1 MIEIFRNLWRRKFRT
16 LLTIF
21 GIAIGIFAFTVMGS
35 MALKLNK
42 MIDGGKKYVTGQITI
57 MPKGSDMMTGQ
68 MGSMLPVDTLNKI
81 AKVDGVE
88 DVKGGIELSL
98 EELNPDDPTS
108 SMNFGI
114 PATIEGMDLNTDFK
128 NKNWETMDIE
138 EGRMIKKGDPDDVI
152 AIGATIAAD
161 KKWKLDDK
169 VKIRGKEFKIIGVL
183 EKTMTGPD
191 SYVFMPINAA
201 RELFVESNPFLKSL
215 KTQSDEAAK
224 ITDKQLSVMPV
235 ATREQ
240 VVKAKAFKMEDL
252 STIGSISW
260 KDGADS
266 EAVANRIKDQFKKD
280 VLVLS
285 PQKMG
290 EQIDKASAVMNSVIL
305 GGALLALLVGSFS
318 VINTMIMSI
327 SERTREIG
335 IKKSLGASNKSI
347 ALEYAL
353 EAGVIGTLGGL
364 LGIGIGVLLIVVFN
378 NKMAETGAEIFLLD
392 FTFLLQVLI
401 FSFVLGIVAGIMPAI
416 KAAKMKVIKAIREM

>member
-16 LLTIF
+16 LLTVF

-57 MPKGSDMMTGQ
+57 MPKDSDIMTGQ

-88 DVKGGIELSL
+88 DVTGGIEMSL
-98 EELNPDDPTS
+98 DEPNLDDPTA
-108 SMNFGI
+108 SMSFGM
-114 PATIEGMDLNTDFK
+114 PSMIEGMDLNSDFK
-128 NKNWETMDIE
+128 NKNWETME
-138 EGRMIKKGDPDDVI
+138 MKEGRMIEKGDPDNVV
-152 AIGATIAAD
+152 AIGSTIAAD
-161 KKWKLDDK
+161 KNWKLDDK
-169 VKIRGKEFKIIGVL
+169 VKIRGKEFKIIGIL

-191 SYVFMPINAA
+191 SYVFMPINIV

-215 KTQSDEAAK
+215 KKQSDEASK

-240 VVKAKAFKMEDL
+240 VAKAKAFKMEDL
-252 STIGSISW
+252 STVGSISW
-260 KDGADS
+260 EDGADS
-266 EAVANRIKDQFKKD
+266 EEVANKIKEQFKND
-280 VLVLS
+280 VMVLS

-335 IKKSLGASNKSI
+335 IKKSLGASNRSI

-364 LGIGIGVLLIVVFN
+364 LGIGVGVLLIVIFN
-378 NKMAETGAEIFLLD
+378 NKMSATGAEIFLLD
-392 FTFLLQVLI
+392 LTFLSQVLI

>member
-1 MIEIFRNLWRRKFRT
+1 MLEILRNLWRRKFRT
-16 LLTIF
+16 LLTVF

-81 AKVDGVE
+81 SKVDGVQ
-88 DVKGGIELSL
+88 DVTGGIELSL
-98 EELNPDDPTS
+98 VEPDPNDPTG
-108 SMNFGI
+108 SMSFGI
-114 PATIEGMDLNTDFK
+114 PATIEGMDLNSNFK
-128 NKNWETMDIE
+128 NKNWETME
-138 EGRMIKKGDPDDVI
+138 MKEGRMIKKGDPNDVV
-152 AIGATIAAD
+152 AIGSTIVAD

-169 VKIRGKEFKIIGVL
+169 IKIRGKEFKVIGIL

-191 SYVFMPINAA
+191 SYVFMPISTA

-215 KTQSDEAAK
+215 KSQSDEAAK

-235 ATREQ
+235 ATRDQ
-240 VVKAKAFKMEDL
+240 IVKAKAFKMEDL
-252 STIGSISW
+252 STVGSISW

-266 EAVANRIKDQFKKD
+266 EEVANKIKDQFKND
-280 VLVLS
+280 VMVLS
-285 PQKMG
+285 PKKMG

-318 VINTMIMSI
+318 VINTMIMSV

-335 IKKSLGASNKSI
+335 IKKSLGASRRSI
-347 ALEYAL
+347 AFEYAL
-353 EAGVIGTLGGL
+353 EAGVIGVLGGL
-364 LGIGIGVLLIVVFN
+364 LGIGLGVLLIVIFN
-378 NKMAETGAEIFLLD
+378 SKMSANGAEIFLLD
-392 FTFLLQVLI
+392 GSFLLEVLL
-401 FSFVLGIVAGIMPAI
+401 FSFILGIVAGIMPAI
-416 KAAKMKVIKAIREM
+416 KASRMKVIEAIREM

>member
-1 MIEIFRNLWRRKFRT
+1 MLEILRNLWRRKFRT

-42 MIDGGKKYVTGQITI
+42 MIDGGKKYITGQITI
-57 MPKGSDMMTGQ
+57 APKGTSFMTGQ

-81 AKVDGVE
+81 AKVEGVE
-88 DVKGGIELSL
+88 AVTGGIELSL
-98 EELNPDDPTS
+98 DEPNPDDPA
-108 SMNFGI
+108 SMSFGV
-114 PATIEGMDLNTDFK
+114 PATIEGMDLSTKFK
-128 NKNWETMDIE
+128 NRNWETLAMK
-138 EGRMIKKGDPDDVI
+138 EGRMIKEGDPDDVI
-152 AIGATIAAD
+152 AIGTTIALD

-169 VKIRGKEFKIIGVL
+169 VKIRGKEFKVIGIL
-183 EKTMTGPD
+183 DKTMTGPD
-191 SYVFMPINAA
+191 SYVFMPIKSA
-201 RELFVESNPFLKSL
+201 RELYIESNPFLKSL
-215 KTQSDEAAK
+215 KEQQEQASNISQKELAMLPK
-224 ITDKQLSVMPV
+224 
-235 ATREQ
+235 ATRDQ
-240 VVKAKAFKMEDL
+240 ILQAKAFRMADL
-252 STIGSISW
+252 STAGAISW
-260 KDGADS
+260 KDGANS
-266 EAVANRIKDQFKKD
+266 EDVSNRIKEKFKEE
-280 VLVLS
+280 VIVLS

-290 EQIDKASAVMNSVIL
+290 EEIDKASAMMNAVIL

-335 IKKSLGASNKSI
+335 IKKSLGASNRSI

-353 EAGVIGTLGGL
+353 EAGVIGTLGGI
-364 LGIGIGVLLIVVFN
+364 LGISIGVLLIVIFN

-416 KAAKMKVIKAIREM
+416 KAAKMKVIQAIREM

>member
-1 MIEIFRNLWRRKFRT
+1 MLEILRNLWRRKFRT

-42 MIDGGKKYVTGQITI
+42 MIDGGKKYITGQITI
-57 MPKGSDMMTGQ
+57 APKGTDFMMGQ
-68 MGSMLPVDTLNKI
+68 MGAMLPVDTLNKI
-81 AKVDGVE
+81 DKVEGVE
-88 DVKGGIELSL
+88 AVTGGIEMSL
-98 EELNPDDPTS
+98 DEPNPDDPA
-108 SMNFGI
+108 SMSFGI
-114 PATIEGMDLNTDFK
+114 PATIEGMDLKTDFK
-128 NKNWETMDIE
+128 NRNWETME
-138 EGRMIKKGDPDDVI
+138 MKEGRMIKEGDPDDVI
-152 AIGATIAAD
+152 AIGSTIALD

-169 VKIRGKEFKIIGVL
+169 VKIRGREFKVIGIL
-183 EKTMTGPD
+183 DKTMSGPD
-191 SYVFMPINAA
+191 SYVFMSLDST
-201 RELFVESNPFLKSL
+201 RELYVESNPFLKSL
-215 KTQSDEAAK
+215 KEQQAQAAS
-224 ITDKQLSVMPV
+224 ISVRELASLPK
-235 ATREQ
+235 ATRDQ
-240 VVKAKAFKMEDL
+240 IMQAKAFKMEDL
-252 STIGSISW
+252 STMGSVSW
-260 KDGADS
+260 KDGVNS
-266 EAVANRIKDQFKKD
+266 EDVANRIKDQFKD
-280 VLVLS
+280 EVIVLS
-285 PQKMG
+285 PKKMG
-290 EQIDKASAVMNSVIL
+290 EEIDKASAMMNAVIL

-335 IKKSLGASNKSI
+335 IKKSLGASNRSI